1 MYYAKPRLARHLM
14 SLALLLVLPG
24 CDGLG
29 DDLSPSGADQRPEVV
44 AGSIGARPSQQ
55 VADFSLTTST
65 DTDFTLST
73 HLQGGSD
80 PADVVVLYFT
90 MWCPVCLAH
99 SDHLYSHIIPRFRN
113 RGRVVY
119 ALVDYVSGSVNGSRM
134 QELANGYAG
143 SDFVTLADVDQA
155 LQHQLNATMATV
167 VVIDRTGTILLNEDF
182 RDGSALTNHLEQQLP

>member
-14 SLALLLVLPG
+14 SLALLLALPG

-29 DDLSPSGADQRPEVV
+29 DDLSPSDADQRPAVV
-44 AGSIGARPSQQ
+44 AGTVGARPSQRA
-55 VADFSLTTST
+55 ADFSLTTST
-65 DTDFTLST
+65 GHDFTLST

-80 PADVVVLYFT
+80 PADVIVLYFT

-99 SDHLYSHIIPRFRN
+99 SDHLYSHTIPRFQN
-113 RGRVVY
+113 RGRVIY
-119 ALVDYVSGSVNGSRM
+119 ALVDYVSGSVSGSRM

-143 SDFVTLADVDQA
+143 SDFITLADVDQA

-167 VVIDRTGTILLNEDF
+167 VVIDRTGTLLLNEDF

>member
-1 MYYAKPRLARHLM
+1 MYYARNLSGLG
-14 SLALLLVLPG
+14 LLLTLLLVLPG

-29 DDLSPSGADQRPEVV
+29 DDLSPSGADRRAEVV
-44 AGSIGARPSQQ
+44 AGSIGAQPSQQ
-55 VADFSLTTST
+55 AADFRLTTST
-65 DTDFTLST
+65 GSDFTLSA

-80 PADVVVLYFT
+80 PADVIVLYFT

-99 SDHLYSHIIPRFRN
+99 SDYLYSQIIPRFRN

-119 ALVDYVSGSVNGSRM
+119 ALVDYVSGSVSGSRM

-182 RDGSALTNHLEQQLP
+182 RDGSALTASLEQQLP